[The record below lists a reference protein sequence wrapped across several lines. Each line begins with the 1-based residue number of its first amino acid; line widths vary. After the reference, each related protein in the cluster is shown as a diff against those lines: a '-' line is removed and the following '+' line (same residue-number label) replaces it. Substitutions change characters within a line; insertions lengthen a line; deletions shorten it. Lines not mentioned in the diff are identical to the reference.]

1 MSRHS
6 FFRQS
11 GWMMI
16 ASIAGGGFMWAV
28 HLVMQKPVDQLPIV
42 PIRDF
47 LARFIQA
54 PPSEAQYGLFATLL
68 NLVMWMSIPSNGLQ
82 TVFAQ
87 QAAASSDDQR
97 ERQLRG
103 TVRSV
108 LSATTLIWGVLT
120 VLFFLS
126 RNRILAGL
134 NVPDPMALWLTVFVG
149 LPILWTP
156 IFAGLLQGRQNFLW
170 LGWTSMMSGLGR
182 CLAALVLVR
191 MLGGGVT
198 GAMAAVLIGSAVPL
212 LFSLWQTRGDWHGPR
227 IPVQWGPWLRRLVP
241 LTVGLGV
248 TIVMLSVDMIVVR
261 RFFPPTET
269 GFYAAAATLGRAL
282 FLFTVPLA
290 GVMFPK
296 IVRSAALAER
306 TDVLA
311 QALGA
316 TAIMGAG
323 AALFLTI
330 FPKLPL
336 QIVYG
341 PSYLVIAPLVPWYMW
356 CVLPVTLANI
366 LINNLL
372 ARERFGIV
380 PWILLVAVAYVATLW
395 IVGRGLSQRPPLESF
410 RTIVQLLGGFNFL
423 LLLTSI
429 WFTWRKK

>member
-1 MSRHS
+1 
-6 FFRQS
+6 
-11 GWMMI
+11 MMI
-16 ASIAGGGFMWAV
+16 ASVAGGAFMWSV
-28 HLVMQKPVDQLPIV
+28 HLVMQKPVEQIPLGPITE
-42 PIRDF
+42 F
-47 LARFIQA
+47 LKRFIG
-54 PPSEAQYGLFATLL
+54 PPVSESQYGLFATLL

-87 QAAASSDDQR
+87 QTAGATDEDH

-108 LSATTLIWGVLT
+108 LSATTLIWALLT
-120 VLFFLS
+120 VLFFVL
-126 RNRILAGL
+126 RDRILSGL
-134 NVPDPMALWLTVFVG
+134 NVPDPGALWLTVIVG

-156 IFAGLLQGRQNFLW
+156 IFAGLMQGRQNFLW
-170 LGWTSMMSGLGR
+170 LGWTSMMSGFGR
-182 CLAALVLVR
+182 CIAALIIVR
-191 MLGGGVT
+191 MLGWGVT

-212 LFSLWQTRGDWHGPR
+212 LFSLWQTYGDWHGPR
-227 IPVQWGPWLRRLVP
+227 VAVQWGQWLRRLIP
-241 LTVGLGV
+241 LTTGLGV
-248 TIVMLSVDMIVVR
+248 TVVMLIADMIIVR
-261 RFFPPTET
+261 HFFPPTET
-269 GFYAAAATLGRAL
+269 GFYAAASTLGRAL

-316 TAIMGAG
+316 TAVMGAG

-336 QIVYG
+336 QIVYA
-341 PSYLVIAPLVPWYMW
+341 PSYLVVAPLVPWYLW
-356 CVLPVTLANI
+356 CVLPLTLANI

-372 ARERFGIV
+372 ARRRFQIV
-380 PWILLVAVAYVATLW
+380 PWITLIALAYVATLW
-395 IVGRGLSQRPPLESF
+395 MVARNLSQSPALQSF
-410 RTIVQLLGGFNFL
+410 RTIVQLLGAFSVL